1 MHTPPPDS
9 FHPADRKAWRKW
21 LEKNHATSVSLWVI
35 FTKKTKEGVRGLSW
49 SDAVDEALCFG
60 WIDSRARPLDEERY
74 MQFFSRRKPKSVW
87 SRINKDKI
95 ERLIADGLMAEAGFR
110 SIEIAK
116 ANGSWSSLDH
126 VEDMIIPKDLEK
138 AFRKVKGSKAYFES
152 MGKSIRKPILQWIA
166 MAKLPETRQ
175 RRITEVVESAGK
187 GERPKAFRS
196 S

>member
-1 MHTPPPDS
+1 MHTSPPDS
-9 FHPADRKAWRKW
+9 FHPVDRKAWRKW
-21 LEKNHATSVSLWVI
+21 LEKNHATRVSVWVI
-35 FTKKTKEGVRGLSW
+35 FTKKTKDGVRGLYW

-87 SRINKDKI
+87 SKINKDKI
-95 ERLIADGLMAEAGFR
+95 ERLMADGLMSEAGMQ

-116 ANGSWSSLDH
+116 ANGSWTSLDE
-126 VEDMIIPKDLEK
+126 VENMIIPKDLEK
-138 AFRKVKGSKAYFES
+138 AFRKVKGSKAYFEG
-152 MGKSIRKPILQWIA
+152 MGKSIRKAILQWIA